1 MVIINGMHFCGK
13 ACQTYSLYVNR
24 NHSQY
29 SHIYDQLCEKHAINI
44 LNYLYIHVFN
54 ISQTFTGFHLPVK
67 HLLICSLHFILITF
81 KSLFSGFIFKNV
93 YMHVNKDV
101 FKLCVSL
108 KCAISSVFILLTISY
123 TYFISTK
130 LSIFQIKYNG
140 NIPSYCLY

>member
-101 FKLCVSL
+101 FKLSVSL
-108 KCAISSVFILLTISY
+108 KCAFFSFYLID
-123 TYFISTK
+123 YFIYV
-130 LSIFQIKYNG
+130 LHINQIKYFSN
-140 NIPSYCLY
+140 